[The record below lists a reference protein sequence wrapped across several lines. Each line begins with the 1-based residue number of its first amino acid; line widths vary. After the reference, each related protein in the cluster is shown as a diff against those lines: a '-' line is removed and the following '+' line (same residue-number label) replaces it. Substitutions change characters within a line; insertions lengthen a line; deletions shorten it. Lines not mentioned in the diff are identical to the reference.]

1 MAPVKTVNAEA
12 ASGFQARPPCGRIF
26 EAVSDRIARFGPFS
40 LDSLIVSESLTRG
53 KSGEKESPRLAGQN
67 RRMFPAMRTILQ
79 TPCERVQLTLTV
91 ALLAACAAS
100 VALVCAWL

>member
-1 MAPVKTVNAEA
+1 LAPVKTVNAAA
-12 ASGFQARPPCGRIF
+12 ASGFQAWLPCGHF
-26 EAVSDRIARFGPFS
+26 FKAVSDRIARFGPFS
-40 LDSLIVSESLTRG
+40 FGFPDVSESLTRG

-91 ALLAACAAS
+91 ALLAACAAN